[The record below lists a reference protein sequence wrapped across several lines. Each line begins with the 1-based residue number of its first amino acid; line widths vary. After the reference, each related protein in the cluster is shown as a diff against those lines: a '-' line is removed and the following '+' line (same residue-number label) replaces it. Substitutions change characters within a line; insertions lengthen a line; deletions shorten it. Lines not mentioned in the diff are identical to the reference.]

1 MVTAARG
8 PLRIGV
14 VGCGAIGTWHAR
26 ILTERRDV
34 VLAGVCDVDAARASA
49 VASGRGECAV
59 HTDAAAFFASLSLDG
74 VIIASPEECH
84 VVHALLAATA
94 GVPMLVEKP
103 VAPDLDGIAAIAAAA
118 EAAGVAVMAG
128 HVERFEAGSA
138 HLKQAVASGTCGPV
152 VTIAARRQFVAVD
165 TPRFAGRSSTL
176 RVLAVHDFDLLAWVH
191 PAQPVSV
198 YAVAGRGAVHA
209 ATGLDDH
216 VVTTIRYADGTV
228 GLIESGWTLP
238 RAYGAYATPAGW
250 SPAGN
255 NRLEVFGRDGFVSN
269 DMGLRSQQLV
279 VFDAAE
285 GFRAAGLRHQPIV
298 QGRVT
303 GALRDEVEAFV
314 AMIAEGTPPVVGLD
328 DARRAVA
335 LTVAAE
341 ASLASGRPEPVHG
354 W

>member
-1 MVTAARG
+1 M
-8 PLRIGV
+8 GV
-14 VGCGAIGTWHAR
+14 VGCGAIGAWHAR
-26 ILTERRDV
+26 ILSERRDV
-34 VLAGVCDVDAARASA
+34 VLAGVCDVDPARASVIA
-49 VASGRGECAV
+49 AGRAGCAV
-59 HTDAAAFFASLSLDG
+59 HTDAAAFFAEVPLDG
-74 VIIASPEECH
+74 VIVASPEECH
-84 VVHALLAATA
+84 VEHALLAARA
-94 GVPMLVEKP
+94 GIPMLIEKP
-103 VAPDLDGIAAIAAAA
+103 VAPDLAGIAAIAAAA
-118 EAAGVAVMAG
+118 KTAGVAVMAG

-138 HLKQAVASGTCGPV
+138 HLKQAVTAGTCGPV

-176 RVLAVHDFDLLAWVH
+176 RVLGVHDFDLLAWIHPVEPLGVH
-191 PAQPVSV
+191 A
-198 YAVAGRGAVHA
+198 AAGHGAVHA

-216 VVTTIRYADGTV
+216 VVTTIRYADGAI
-228 GLIESGWTLP
+228 GLVESGWTLP
-238 RAYGAYATPAGW
+238 RAYGAYSTPAGW

-285 GFRAAGLRHQPIV
+285 GFRAAGLRHQPVV
-298 QGRVT
+298 QGRVS
-303 GALRDEVEAFV
+303 GALRDEVEAFL
-314 AMIAEGTPPVVGLD
+314 AMIADATPPLVGLD

-335 LTVAAE
+335 LTAAAE